1 MCNIYARCVM
11 QCKMGLFAM
20 PNYVVKL
27 VIDTTNYVVFT
38 FFFFNCFFP
47 RQRYY
52 CFYYY
57 YYYYTSNNYNSNKNY
72 NSNNNNSGNINRRFC
87 WPSCIKNKNKDVE
100 TTVPKIREKVYAAR
114 QGMRVSLLLVVQ
126 LFVVPF
132 LHM

>member
-1 MCNIYARCVM
+1 MCNIHARCVM
-11 QCKMGLFAM
+11 QCKMGLFAV

-27 VIDTTNYVVFT
+27 VIDTTNYIVFT
-38 FFFFNCFFP
+38 VFFFTCIFP
-47 RQRYY
+47 RQWYY

-57 YYYYTSNNYNSNKNY
+57 YYYYYTSNKNYKNY
-72 NSNNNNSGNINRRFC
+72 NSNNNNSGNIIRMFI
-87 WPSCIKNKNKDVE
+87 CIKNKNKDVE
-100 TTVPKIREKVYAAR
+100 MTVPKIREKVYAAR